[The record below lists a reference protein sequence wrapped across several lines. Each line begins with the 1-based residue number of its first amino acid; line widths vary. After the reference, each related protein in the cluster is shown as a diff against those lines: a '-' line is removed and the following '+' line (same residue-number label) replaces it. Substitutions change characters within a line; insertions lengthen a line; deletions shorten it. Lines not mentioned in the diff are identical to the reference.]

1 MFRYFARTY
10 MAMRECLAPPSTR
23 RREAQEEIL
32 ADLNHCLE
40 QLQAR
45 IAEMESRIE
54 QCTEQAVMQARVA
67 KLPGKGTAAR
77 MRAELHAKMFM
88 QVRI

>member
-10 MAMRECLAPPSTR
+10 MAMLECLAPPSTR

-40 QLQAR
+40 QLQGR

-54 QCTEQAVMQARVA
+54 RCTEQAVVQARLA
-67 KLPGKGTAAR
+67 RMPGKGTAAR
-77 MRAELHAKMFM
+77 VRAEMRAKLFM
-88 QVRI
+88 QVVV